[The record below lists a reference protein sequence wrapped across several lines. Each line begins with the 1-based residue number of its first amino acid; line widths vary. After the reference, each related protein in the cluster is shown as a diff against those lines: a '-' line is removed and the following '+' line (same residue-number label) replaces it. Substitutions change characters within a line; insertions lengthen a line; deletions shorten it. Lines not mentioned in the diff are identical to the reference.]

1 MRYSPDPIPSFS
13 TNRNPE
19 PSPCAD
25 VFVAMGKCEVGESNI
40 ESLRDFPGAVPSNA
54 LPYALAW
61 ESYACSNDKKGSGFP
76 LRRE

>member
-1 MRYSPDPIPSFS
+1 MRYSPDPTPSFS
-13 TNRNPE
+13 PNRNPE
-19 PSPCAD
+19 PSPRAD
-25 VFVAMGKCEVGESNI
+25 AFVAMGKCEVGESNI

-61 ESYACSNDKKGSGFP
+61 ESYACLNDKKGSGFP